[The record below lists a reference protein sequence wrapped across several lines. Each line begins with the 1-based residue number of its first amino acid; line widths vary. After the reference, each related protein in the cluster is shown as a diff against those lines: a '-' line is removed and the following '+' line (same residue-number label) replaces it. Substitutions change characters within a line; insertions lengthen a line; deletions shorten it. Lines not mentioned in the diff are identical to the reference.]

1 MKEGFAMR
9 KVGITVVSILVII
22 MIGIFLI
29 HTEEQDTD
37 ITKEKTKV
45 GMILNGSIEDQSWGT
60 SHYQGLEKCVDE
72 LNLLVEYRENVPT
85 KE

>member
-1 MKEGFAMR
+1 
-9 KVGITVVSILVII
+9 
-22 MIGIFLI
+22 
-29 HTEEQDTD
+29 
-37 ITKEKTKV
+37 
-45 GMILNGSIEDQSWGT
+45 MILNGSIEDQSWGT